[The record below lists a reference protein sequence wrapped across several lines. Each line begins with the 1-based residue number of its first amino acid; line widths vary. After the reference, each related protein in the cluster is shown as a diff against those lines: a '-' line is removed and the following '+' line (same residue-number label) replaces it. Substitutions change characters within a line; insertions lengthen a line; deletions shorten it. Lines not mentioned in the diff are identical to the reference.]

1 MAPETT
7 RARPRGEGVY
17 GAPCLWQMRGMLKVP
32 MDERKVAHCRELAA
46 AVADDVQTYIDGHTS
61 VGAERTILRSFGATG
76 VDDQGAPLVNLA
88 VDRYAKAGLL
98 GRGISYWLGR
108 QLTGGARDIQDAA
121 ERLAYAPEVDRGE
134 GGASVEEVRKALAGH
149 AEAAIARID
158 QARDEREANKAR
170 IAPGPTPHK
179 YVIVATGNIYDD
191 ALQAKAAAYAG
202 ADVVAV
208 IRATAQSL
216 LDYVPDGATT
226 EGYGGTFA
234 TQENFKII
242 RRATDEASVEYGR
255 YIHQTNYSSGLCMA
269 EIAWMAAVERLDM
282 LLNDA
287 MYGILFRDINP
298 CRNFVDQYVA
308 RRIIARSGIVI
319 NTGED
324 NYLTTADA
332 VEKAHTVLASQFI
345 NEAFA
350 LRAGV
355 KEEQM
360 GLGHA
365 FEINP
370 WIENSF
376 LLELAQAQLVRQVFP
391 RHPVKW
397 MPPTKHKTGDI
408 FQSHVHDAMFNLV
421 GVMTNQPIELLG
433 MFSEAVHNPM
443 LMDRY
448 LSLKATKY
456 VFTTC
461 KSLGEELE
469 IKPDGIMGKRAVQ
482 VLDEAEEL
490 LLEVQHDSI
499 WEAIARGAFADVK
512 RSRTGGKGYAGVMA
526 REKDYMNPILDALE
540 GKA

>member
-1 MAPETT
+1 
-7 RARPRGEGVY
+7 
-17 GAPCLWQMRGMLKVP
+17 MLRVP
-32 MDERKVAHCRELAA
+32 MDEKKVARCRELAA
-46 AVADDVQTYIDGHTS
+46 AVAEDVQGYIDGHTS
-61 VGAERTILRSFGATG
+61 VGVERTILRAYGVDG

-98 GRGISYWLGR
+98 GRGISFFLGR
-108 QLTGGARDIQDAA
+108 AIMAGARDVQDAA
-121 ERLAYAPEVDRGE
+121 ERLAYAPELDRGE
-134 GGASVEEVRKALAGH
+134 GGPSADEVVAALALH
-149 AEAAIARID
+149 TEAAIARID
-158 QARDEREANKAR
+158 RARDERDANKKR
-170 IAPGPTPHK
+170 TPPAGEPLK

-191 ALQAKAAAYAG
+191 AVQAKAAAFAG
-202 ADVVAV
+202 ADIVAV

-216 LDYVPDGATT
+216 LDYVPHGATT

-242 RRATDEASVEYGR
+242 RRATDEAAQEYGR
-255 YIHQTNYSSGLCMA
+255 YILQTNYSSGLCMS
-269 EIAWMAAVERLDM
+269 EIAWMGAVERLDM

-308 RRIIARSGIVI
+308 RRVIARSGIII

-332 VEKAHTVLASQFI
+332 VEKAHTVLTSQFI

-350 LRAGV
+350 KKAGV
-355 KEEQM
+355 REEQM

-365 FEINP
+365 FEIDP

-376 LLELAQAQLVRQVFP
+376 LFELAQAQLVRQVFP
-391 RHPVKW
+391 KHPIKW

-421 GVMTNQPIELLG
+421 GVMTHQSIELLG

-448 LSLKATKY
+448 LSLKSTKY
-456 VFTTC
+456 VFNTARA
-461 KSLGEELE
+461 LGDEIM
-469 IKPDGIMGKRAVQ
+469 IKPDGIMAKRAVQ
-482 VLDEAEEL
+482 VLDEAL
-490 LLEVQHDSI
+490 ALLEEVKAETIWSSI
-499 WEAIARGAFADVK
+499 ERGAFADVK
-512 RSRTGGKGYAGVMA
+512 RTKTGGKGYAGVLA
-526 REKDYMNPILDALE
+526 RSKDYVNPILVALE
-540 GKA
+540 KGDL

>member
-1 MAPETT
+1 
-7 RARPRGEGVY
+7 
-17 GAPCLWQMRGMLKVP
+17 MLNVP
-32 MDERKVAHCRELAA
+32 MDPQKVARCRELAA
-46 AVADDVQTYIDGHTS
+46 SVADDVQAYIDAHTS
-61 VGAERTILRSFGATG
+61 VGVERTILRAYGVTG

-88 VDRYAKAGLL
+88 VERYAKAGLL
-98 GRGISYWLGR
+98 GRGISFFLGR
-108 QLTGGARDIQDAA
+108 ALLDGAKDPQEAA
-121 ERLAYAPEVDRGE
+121 ERLAYGPELDRGE
-134 GGASVEEVRKALAGH
+134 GGPS
-149 AEAAIARID
+149 IARILEALAPHTREAID
-158 QARDEREANKAR
+158 RVDRAKDEREANKKN
-170 IAPGPTPHK
+170 IAPGPAPLK

-191 ALQAKAAAYAG
+191 AVQAKAAAYAG
-202 ADVVAV
+202 ADIVAV

-216 LDYVPDGATT
+216 LDYVPDGPTT

-242 RRATDEASVEYGR
+242 RKATDEASAAYGR

-269 EIAWMAAVERLDM
+269 EIAWMGAVERLDM

-308 RRIIARSGIVI
+308 RRFIARAGIVI

-332 VEKAHTVLASQFI
+332 IEKAHTVLASQFV

-350 LRAGV
+350 KRAGV
-355 KEEQM
+355 ATTQM

-365 FEINP
+365 FEIDP
-370 WIENSF
+370 WVENSF
-376 LLELAQAQLVRQVFP
+376 LLELAQAQLVRQIFP
-391 RHPVKW
+391 EHPIKW

-408 FQSHVHDAMFNLV
+408 FQSHVHDAMFSLV
-421 GVMTNQPIELLG
+421 GTMTHQSIELLG

-456 VFTTC
+456 VFNTA
-461 KSLGEELE
+461 KSLGDELQ
-469 IKPDGIMGKRAVQ
+469 IKPDGFMAKRAIA
-482 VLDEAEEL
+482 VLDDALEL
-490 LLEVQHDSI
+490 LTNVERDSI
-499 WEAIARGAFADVK
+499 WTAIENGAFADVK
-512 RSRTGGKGYAGVMA
+512 RSRTGGKGYAGVFSRA
-526 REKDYMNPILDALE
+526 EDYVNPILDALE
-540 GKA
+540 SGR

>member
-1 MAPETT
+1 
-7 RARPRGEGVY
+7 
-17 GAPCLWQMRGMLKVP
+17 MLRVP
-32 MDERKVAHCRELAA
+32 MDEKKVGRCRELAA
-46 AVADDVQTYIDGHTS
+46 AVADDVQRYIDGHTS
-61 VGAERTILRSFGATG
+61 VGVERVILRSYGVDG
-76 VDDQGAPLVNLA
+76 VDDQGAPLVNLV

-98 GRGISYWLGR
+98 GRGISYFLGR
-108 QLTGGARDIQDAA
+108 QLLAGSPDVQAAA
-121 ERLAYAPEVDRGE
+121 EHLAYAPEIDRGE
-134 GGASVEEVRKALAGH
+134 GGPSVEQVRAALAPH
-149 AEAAIARID
+149 TKAAIDRID
-158 QARDEREANKAR
+158 GARTEREANKAK
-170 IAPGPTPHK
+170 IAPGPNPLK

-191 ALQAKAAAYAG
+191 AVQAKAAAYAG

-216 LDYVPDGATT
+216 LDYVPHGATT

-242 RRATDEASVEYGR
+242 RRATDEAAQEYGR

-298 CRNFVDQYVA
+298 CRNFVDQYVS
-308 RRIIARSGIVI
+308 RRIIARAGIVI

-350 LRAGV
+350 KRAGV
-355 KEEQM
+355 REEQM

-365 FEINP
+365 FEIDP
-370 WIENSF
+370 WIPNSF
-376 LLELAQAQLVRQVFP
+376 LMELAQAQLVRQAFP
-391 RHPVKW
+391 KHPIKW

-421 GVMTNQPIELLG
+421 GVMTHQSIELLG

-456 VFTTC
+456 VFSTAAA
-461 KSLGEELE
+461 LGDEIT
-469 IKPDGIMGKRAVQ
+469 IKPDGLMAKRAVQ
-482 VLDEAEEL
+482 VLDEA
-490 LLEVQHDSI
+490 HDQLVAVEKDGI
-499 WEAIARGAFADVK
+499 WEAIARGEFADVK
-512 RSRTGGKGYAGVMA
+512 RSRTGGKGYAGVFERA
-526 REKDYMNPILDALE
+526 KDYVNPILDTLE
-540 GKA
+540 RSV